1 MVCGPRATAIRDVA
15 SATGDVGWSIASCQS
30 TFGRSALKLL
40 FGVSVYSFGGE
51 LPSGRP
57 PPPARVRARPQP
69 ATIDRKSVVEGKS
82 VSVRVDLG
90 GRRILKQKKH
100 RENTTTTA

>member
-57 PPPARVRARPQP
+57 PQPARVRARPQP
-69 ATIDRKSVVEGKS
+69 ATLRRREIGRASCRESECQDVWISVVA
-82 VSVRVDLG
+82 VSLK
-90 GRRILKQKKH
+90 KQKTKT
-100 RENTTTTA
+100 N